1 MRDPRVEKLADVLVD
16 YSVQVQP
23 DDLVVIRG
31 SYVAEP
37 LIVALY
43 QRCLQRGAHPMIR
56 ASIPAAEPVFYKF
69 AQDHQLEY
77 IWETERWMI
86 ENVDASFN
94 ILSDTNTRHLSKVD
108 PSRQIIH
115 SKARK
120 PLMDRYMQ
128 RSAEGD
134 YRWNVTLF
142 PTEAYAMDA
151 EMSLDEYEEF
161 YFSACFVDK
170 DDPVEEWRTMAER
183 HRRLIDWMHS
193 KNEVHI
199 EGEGTDLILEVGD
212 RVFIPADGK
221 SNFPDGEIF
230 TGPHEDKTR
239 GHVSFTYPAIYGGQS
254 VEGIRLEFEAGKV
267 VDATAEKNEEFL
279 VKKLETDP
287 GARVLGELGIG
298 TNYGIESFTG
308 EILLDEKIGGTV
320 HLAVGASYPETG
332 GVNESAVHWDM
343 VCDLRKGGRITV
355 DGEVLM
361 EDGNLLIS

>member
-1 MRDPRVEKLADVLVD
+1 MRDPRVETLADILVD
-16 YSVQVQP
+16 YSVEVGK
-23 DDLVVIRG
+23 DDLVAIRG
-31 SYVAEP
+31 TYAAEP

-43 QRCLQRGAHPMIR
+43 QRCLERGAQPMIR
-56 ASIPAAEPVFYKF
+56 ASIPAAEPVFYRY

-77 IWETERWMI
+77 IWETERWMM
-86 ENVDASFN
+86 ENLDVSIN

-108 PSRQIIH
+108 ASRQVIH

-128 RSAEGD
+128 RSAAGD

-151 EMSLDEYEEF
+151 EMSLDEYEDF
-161 YFSACFVDK
+161 YFSACLVDK
-170 DDPVEEWRTMAER
+170 DDPVGEWKKVAER
-183 HRRLIDWMHS
+183 HKRLIEWMRGR
-193 KNEVHI
+193 NEVHI

-212 RVFIPADGK
+212 RVFVPADGTA
-221 SNFPDGEIF
+221 NFPDGEIF
-230 TGPHEDKTR
+230 TGPKEDRTR

-254 VEGIRLEFEAGKV
+254 VEGIRLEFEGGKV
-267 VDATAEKNEEFL
+267 VEATAEKNEEFL
-279 VKKLETDP
+279 VKKLDTDP
-287 GARVLGELGIG
+287 GARILGELGIG
-298 TNYGIESFTG
+298 TNYGIDSFTG

-355 DGEVLM
+355 DGDVLL
-361 EDGNLLIS
+361 EDGKLLV